1 MHRRHLFALLTLP
14 AFTALTAHALAADTA
29 TVATRSASPTP
40 TGVPMTNASRSAHAF
55 VNGVSLYYEIHG
67 SGRPLVLLHGGVQ
80 ASEAF
85 GPNLAALAAKRQ
97 VIAVHLRGHGHT
109 PDVDRPL
116 RFEDLADDVAALA
129 ADLGLKKVD
138 VMGYSLGGGVAQ
150 QVAIRHP
157 DLVDRLVVVSQ
168 VFKRAGWYPEVIAAF
183 DTMAAHAPTIAQNI
197 AQSPMAK
204 VYPDVK
210 WEALLR
216 KIAELES
223 RDYDWTAQLAG
234 VKARTLLVFA
244 DADAMRPEHMVE
256 FYKLL
261 GGGRQD
267 AGMDGS
273 TRPASQW
280 AVVPN
285 ATHYNLLT
293 TDAVAK
299 VVSAFLDR

>member
-1 MHRRHLFALLTLP
+1 MHRRQLLALLTLP
-14 AFTALTAHALAADTA
+14 ALTAHAFAADAATA
-29 TVATRSASPTP
+29 STTSASQTP
-40 TGVPMTNASRSAHAF
+40 TGVPMTNAARSPHAS
-55 VNGVSLYYEIHG
+55 VNGVNLYYEIHG

-80 ASEAF
+80 ASEVF

-97 VIAVHLRGHGHT
+97 VIAVHLQGHGHT
-109 PDVDRPL
+109 PDVERPL
-116 RFEDLADDVAALA
+116 RFEDMADDVAALA
-129 ADLGLKKVD
+129 AHLGLKKID
-138 VMGYSLGGGVAQ
+138 VLGYSLGGGVAQ

-157 DLVDRLVVVSQ
+157 DLVGRLVVVSQ
-168 VFKRAGWYPEVIAAF
+168 VFKRAGWYPEVLGAF
-183 DTMAAHAPTIAQNI
+183 DAMTAHAPVIAQNI

-204 VYPDVK
+204 MYPEVK

-216 KIAELES
+216 KIGELES
-223 RDYDWTAQLAG
+223 RDYDWTAQLASL
-234 VKARTLLVFA
+234 KARTLLVFA

-273 TRPASQW
+273 HRPASQW
-280 AVVPN
+280 AVIPN
-285 ATHYNLLT
+285 TTHYNLLA

-299 VVSAFLDR
+299 VASDFLDH

>member
-1 MHRRHLFALLTLP
+1 MHRRQLLALLTVP
-14 AFTALTAHALAADTA
+14 ALTAHAFAADAA
-29 TVATRSASPTP
+29 TPSTSSTP
-40 TGVPMTNASRSAHAF
+40 TGVPMTNASRSAHAS
-55 VNGVSLYYEIHG
+55 VNGVNLYYEIHG

-85 GPNLAALAAKRQ
+85 GPNLAALAARRQ
-97 VIAVHLRGHGHT
+97 VIAVHLQGHGHT
-109 PDVDRPL
+109 PDVERPL
-116 RFEDLADDVAALA
+116 RFEDMADDVAALA
-129 ADLGLKKVD
+129 AHLGLKKID
-138 VMGYSLGGGVAQ
+138 VLGYSLGGGVAQ

-157 DLVDRLVVVSQ
+157 ELVDRLVVVSQ
-168 VFKRAGWYPEVIAAF
+168 VFKRAGWYPEVIGAF
-183 DTMAAHAPTIAQNI
+183 DAMAAHAPMIAQNI

-204 VYPDVK
+204 LYPDVK

-216 KIAELES
+216 KIGELES
-223 RDYDWTAQLAG
+223 HDYDWTAQIAG

-273 TRPASQW
+273 HRPAGQW
-280 AVVPN
+280 AVIPN
-285 ATHYNLLT
+285 TTHYNLLA

-299 VVSAFLDR
+299 AAEAFLGQ

>member
-1 MHRRHLFALLTLP
+1 MT
-14 AFTALTAHALAADTA
+14 DT
-29 TVATRSASPTP
+29 TT
-40 TGVPMTNASRSAHAF
+40 RSAHAA
-55 VNGVSLYYEIHG
+55 VNGVNLYYEIHG
-67 SGRPLVLLHGGVQ
+67 SGRPLVLLHGGVT

-85 GPNLAALAAKRQ
+85 GPNLAALAERRQ
-97 VIAVHLRGHGHT
+97 VIAVHLQGHGHT
-109 PDVDRPL
+109 PDVERPL
-116 RFEDLADDVAALA
+116 RFEDMADDVAALA
-129 ADLGLKKVD
+129 RHLGLNKID

-150 QVAIRHP
+150 QVAVRSP
-157 DLVDRLVVVSQ
+157 ELVDRLVVVSQ

-183 DTMAAHAPTIAQNI
+183 DAMSAHAPMIARNI
-197 AQSPMAK
+197 AQSPVGK
-204 VYPDVK
+204 LYPNVK

-216 KIAELES
+216 KIGELES
-223 RDYDWTAQLAG
+223 HDYDWTAQLAA

-273 TRPASQW
+273 QRPAGQW
-280 AVVPN
+280 AVIPN
-285 ATHYNLLT
+285 ATHYSLLA

-299 VVSAFLDR
+299 AAIGFLDGK

>member
-1 MHRRHLFALLTLP
+1 
-14 AFTALTAHALAADTA
+14 
-29 TVATRSASPTP
+29 
-40 TGVPMTNASRSAHAF
+40 MTDANRSAHAP
-55 VNGVSLYYEIHG
+55 VNGVNLYYEIHG
-67 SGRPLVLLHGGVQ
+67 SGRPLVLLHGGVS

-85 GPNLAALAAKRQ
+85 GPNLAALAAQRQ
-97 VIAVHLRGHGHT
+97 VIAVHLQGHGHT
-109 PDVDRPL
+109 PDVERPL
-116 RFEDLADDVAALA
+116 RFEDMADDVAALA
-129 ADLGLKKVD
+129 RHLGLKKID

-150 QVAIRHP
+150 QVAVRHP
-157 DLVDRLVVVSQ
+157 GLVDRLVVVSQ

-183 DTMAAHAPTIAQNI
+183 DAMAAHAPMIAQNI

-204 VYPDVK
+204 LYPNVK

-216 KIAELES
+216 KIGELES
-223 RDYDWTAQLAG
+223 HDYDWTAQLAA

-273 TRPASQW
+273 QRPAGQW
-280 AVVPN
+280 AVIPDT
-285 ATHYNLLT
+285 THYNLLAT
-293 TDAVAK
+293 EAVAK
-299 VVSAFLDR
+299 AAVAFLDGK

>member
-1 MHRRHLFALLTLP
+1 
-14 AFTALTAHALAADTA
+14 
-29 TVATRSASPTP
+29 
-40 TGVPMTNASRSAHAF
+40 MTNASRSAHAS
-55 VNGVSLYYEIHG
+55 VNGMSLYYEIHG

-85 GPNLAALAAKRQ
+85 GPNIAALAAKRQ
-97 VIAVHLRGHGHT
+97 VIAVHLQGHGHT
-109 PDVDRPL
+109 PDVERPL
-116 RFEDLADDVAALA
+116 RFEDMADDVAALA
-129 ADLGLKKVD
+129 FHLGLKKID
-138 VMGYSLGGGVAQ
+138 VLGYSLGGGVAQ

-168 VFKRAGWYPEVIAAF
+168 VFKRAGWYPEVLGAF
-183 DTMAAHAPTIAQNI
+183 DAMATHAPMVAKNI

-204 VYPDVK
+204 LYPNVK

-216 KIAELES
+216 KIGELES
-223 RDYDWTAQLAG
+223 RDYDWTAQLASM
-234 VKARTLLVFA
+234 KARTLLVFA

-273 TRPASQW
+273 HRSASQW
-280 AVVPN
+280 AVIPET
-285 ATHYNLLT
+285 THYNLLS

-299 VVSAFLDR
+299 AASAFLDH